1 MYIYRFLTIRY
12 NAGRPGS
19 PSLELI
25 TYITLVDIRVLVTL
39 FPDFPL
45 VLLIELVDSIVRP
58 GHPVIKVFFLGVC
71 LSLILVCVVPYFL
84 KERTYLHPRP
94 QISQVELYP
103 RPTVLRLVQMNV
115 LMILISIT
123 HHCSRAVLP
132 IYTTS
137 TPRQVLVTAERKT
150 MHRHH
155 LQFLKVTRLGREQ
168 HFA

>member
-1 MYIYRFLTIRY
+1 MTF
-12 NAGRPGS
+12 GRPGS
-19 PSLELI
+19 PSLELLS
-25 TYITLVDIRVLVTL
+25 YISLVDVRTLVTL

-71 LSLILVCVVPYFL
+71 LSLILVRIVSDFL
-84 KERTYLHPRP
+84 EERTYLHPRP

-103 RPTVLRLVQMNV
+103 RPTVLRLVQMNI

-123 HHCSRAVLP
+123 HHCSRTVLSV
-132 IYTTS
+132 YTLS
-137 TPRQVLVTAERKT
+137 APRQVLVSAERKT

-155 LQFLKVTRLGREQ
+155 LQFLEITRLGRKQ
-168 HFA
+168 HLA